1 MPSSR
6 PACPSRGFSR
16 SIDEHG
22 ASAIRSRAF
31 LRARRDG
38 AVAEILSLSLMQ
50 GCAPLVVVSQLLCP
64 TGGTRRLMDH
74 KTLELSVL
82 LMLASTTG
90 IFAWAVDRPLFIPL
104 FVAEATYLA
113 A

>member
-1 MPSSR
+1 M
-6 PACPSRGFSR
+6 
-16 SIDEHG
+16 
-22 ASAIRSRAF
+22 
-31 LRARRDG
+31 
-38 AVAEILSLSLMQ
+38 AEILSLSLMQ

-113 A
+113 AYLSNLKRRK